1 MFANFLSQVL
11 KLTDTFN
18 EVIILCL
25 RNYAPVGEKAK
36 IILGNFKFE
45 SLMKGKISV
54 TDLDRK
60 KGTWLSDVGHVLHV
74 SLDGP
79 CTREIY
85 YLKSVRLQCP
95 EDLLAGKFDSVK
107 DME

>member
-25 RNYAPVGEKAK
+25 RNYAPVGGKAK
-36 IILGNFKFE
+36 IILENFKFE

-60 KGTWLSDVGHVLHV
+60 KRTWLSDVGHVLHM

-79 CTREIY
+79 RHPGNPLSELSKVTV
-85 YLKSVRLQCP
+85 S
-95 EDLLAGKFDSVK
+95 
-107 DME
+107 